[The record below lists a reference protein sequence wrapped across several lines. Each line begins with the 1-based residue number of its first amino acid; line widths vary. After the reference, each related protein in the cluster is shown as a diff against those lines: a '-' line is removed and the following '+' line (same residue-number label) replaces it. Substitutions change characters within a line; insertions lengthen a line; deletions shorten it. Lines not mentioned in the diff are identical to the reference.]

1 MNSLAKV
8 SIPFDEER
16 LDHLTCC
23 RDEAEVFGLD
33 SCIWNQHLGDDT
45 AILDLFKGGSVAD
58 SSDHL
63 DLELIEY
70 ILLTLGGSF
79 PFGRILG
86 SGSADHQGQ

>member
-16 LDHLTCC
+16 LDHPTFC

-33 SCIWNQHLGDDT
+33 SCTWNQNRGNDT
-45 AILDLFKGGSVAD
+45 AIFYLFKGGLVAD

-63 DLELIEY
+63 DLELIE
-70 ILLTLGGSF
+70 
-79 PFGRILG
+79 
-86 SGSADHQGQ
+86 